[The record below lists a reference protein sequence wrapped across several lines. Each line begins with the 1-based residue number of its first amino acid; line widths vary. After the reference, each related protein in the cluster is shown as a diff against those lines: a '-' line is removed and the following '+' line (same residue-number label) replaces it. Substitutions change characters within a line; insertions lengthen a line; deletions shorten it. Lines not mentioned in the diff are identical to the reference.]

1 MKALRRLVIVFTL
14 FMLAGLLV
22 FVADSRNSAFEK
34 RDIVHY
40 NDLLY
45 RVKSDME
52 AGVEESEIEDKYN
65 CVIAMSKEIN
75 NPELASLY
83 SAGAI
88 ILDLEVDGEYVGK
101 VGWNDIGDDIDKTYG
116 KFFKAALILW
126 AAVFVCGYLLLLYLY
141 LYFVRPTKELN
152 DFAATIAK
160 GDFDKS
166 LPIRK
171 NNMFGSFVEGF
182 DIMREQLKASISR
195 ERESEIARKELVQ
208 GLSHDIK
215 TPLAVIAATCEVVE
229 FKGTRKLEML
239 SGDSA
244 EKSDLSAE
252 SEENDKQL
260 AVMEIQDLLSK
271 VKIIEDKAETI
282 SRLMNDVMHANLEEL
297 EKVDIVP
304 CEEESVIVEDFFGKL
319 SDYGRIILENHI
331 HPCLVYMD
339 RKRME
344 QVIDNVV
351 SNSGKYA
358 GTDINVSFSQ
368 TEEIP
373 MADGSSATF
382 IRITIRDSGPGVDSD
397 ELPLIAEKYYRGSN
411 SKNAVGYG
419 LGLYLCKTYMDKQ
432 KGGMEYYNDN
442 GFVVE
447 LLLRKV

>member
-45 RVKSDME
+45 RVQSDME
-52 AGVEESEIEDKYN
+52 AGVEETEIEDKYN

-83 SAGAI
+83 SNGAI

-101 VGWNDIGDDIDKTYG
+101 VGWNDIVDDIDKTYG

-141 LYFVRPTKELN
+141 VYFIRPTEELKG
-152 DFAATIAK
+152 FASTIAK

-195 ERESEIARKELVQ
+195 EREAEIARKELVQ

-215 TPLAVIAATCEVVE
+215 TPLAVIEATCDVIELKE
-229 FKGTRKLEML
+229 TRKMEML
-239 SGDSA
+239 SGDRTND
-244 EKSDLSAE
+244 EIVSDE
-252 SEENDKQL
+252 SL
-260 AVMEIQDLLSK
+260 GIAVRECQDLIGK
-271 VKIIEDKAETI
+271 VKTISDKAETI
-282 SRLMNDVMHANLEEL
+282 SRLMNDVMYANLEDL
-297 EKVDIVP
+297 EKVDVVP
-304 CEEESVIVEDFFGKL
+304 CEEESIVVEGFFGKL
-319 SDYGRIILENHI
+319 SDYGRIVLENHI

-339 RKRME
+339 KKRME
-344 QVIDNVV
+344 QVIDNVI

-373 MADGSSATF
+373 MADGSSAIF
-382 IRITIRDSGPGVDSD
+382 IKITIRDSGPGVDQD

>member
-40 NDLLY
+40 NDLLH
-45 RVKSDME
+45 RVQSDME
-52 AGVEESEIEDKYN
+52 AGVEESEIENKYN

-75 NPELASLY
+75 NPKLASLY

-229 FKGTRKLEML
+229 LKETRKLEML
-239 SGDSA
+239 SGDSVTEEG
-244 EKSDLSAE
+244 EKT
-252 SEENDKQL
+252 DKML
-260 AVMEIQDLLSK
+260 AVRESQDLLSK
-271 VKIIEDKAETI
+271 VKTIADKAETI
-282 SRLMNDVMHANLEEL
+282 SRLMNDVMHANLEDL
-297 EKVDIVP
+297 EKVDVVP

-339 RKRME
+339 KKRME
-344 QVIDNVV
+344 QVVDNVV

-358 GTDINVSFSQ
+358 GTDIHVSFSQ

-382 IRITIRDSGPGVDSD
+382 IKITIRDNGPGVNPD
-397 ELPLIAEKYYRGSN
+397 ELPLITEKYYRGSN
-411 SKNAVGYG
+411 SKNAIGYG

>member
-40 NDLLY
+40 NDLLH
-45 RVKSDME
+45 RVQSDME
-52 AGVEESEIEDKYN
+52 AGVEESEIENKYN

-75 NPELASLY
+75 NPKLASLY

-160 GDFDKS
+160 GDFDKA

-229 FKGTRKLEML
+229 LKETRKLEML
-239 SGDSA
+239 SGDSVTEEG
-244 EKSDLSAE
+244 EKTDKMVAVRE
-252 SEENDKQL
+252 S
-260 AVMEIQDLLSK
+260 QDLLSK
-271 VKIIEDKAETI
+271 VKTIADKAETI

-297 EKVDIVP
+297 EKVDVVP

-339 RKRME
+339 KKRME

-358 GTDINVSFSQ
+358 GTDIYVSFSQ

-373 MADGSSATF
+373 MADGSGATF
-382 IRITIRDSGPGVDSD
+382 IKITIRDNGLGVNPD

-411 SKNAVGYG
+411 SKNAIGYG

>member
-40 NDLLY
+40 NDLLH
-45 RVKSDME
+45 RVQSDME
-52 AGVEESEIEDKYN
+52 AGVEESEIENKYN

-75 NPELASLY
+75 NPKLASLY

-229 FKGTRKLEML
+229 LKETRKLEML
-239 SGDSA
+239 SGDSVTEEG
-244 EKSDLSAE
+244 EKTDKMVAVRE
-252 SEENDKQL
+252 S
-260 AVMEIQDLLSK
+260 QDILSK
-271 VKIIEDKAETI
+271 VKTIADKAETI
-282 SRLMNDVMHANLEEL
+282 SRLMNDVMHANLEDL
-297 EKVDIVP
+297 EKVDVVP

-339 RKRME
+339 KKRME

-358 GTDINVSFSQ
+358 GTDIHVSFSQ

-382 IRITIRDSGPGVDSD
+382 IKITIRDNGPGVNPD

-411 SKNAVGYG
+411 SKNAIGYG

>member
-22 FVADSRNSAFEK
+22 FVADSRNSAFKK

-40 NDLLY
+40 NDLLH
-45 RVKSDME
+45 RVQSDME
-52 AGVEESEIEDKYN
+52 AGVEETEIEDKYN

-83 SAGAI
+83 SNGAI

-101 VGWNDIGDDIDKTYG
+101 VGWNDIVDDIDKTYG

-215 TPLAVIAATCEVVE
+215 TPLAVIEATCDVIELKE
-229 FKGTRKLEML
+229 TRKMEML
-239 SGDSA
+239 SGDRTND
-244 EKSDLSAE
+244 EIVSDE
-252 SEENDKQL
+252 SL
-260 AVMEIQDLLSK
+260 GIAVRECQDLIGK
-271 VKIIEDKAETI
+271 VKTISDKAETI
-282 SRLMNDVMHANLEEL
+282 SRLMNDVMYANLEDL
-297 EKVDIVP
+297 EKVDVVP
-304 CEEESVIVEDFFGKL
+304 CEEESIVVEGFFGKL
-319 SDYGRIILENHI
+319 SDYGRIVLENHI

-339 RKRME
+339 KKRME
-344 QVIDNVV
+344 QVIDNVI

-373 MADGSSATF
+373 MADGSSAIF
-382 IRITIRDSGPGVDSD
+382 IKITIRDSGPGVDQD

>member
-40 NDLLY
+40 NDLLH
-45 RVKSDME
+45 RVQSDME
-52 AGVEESEIEDKYN
+52 AGVEETEIEDKYN

-83 SAGAI
+83 SNGAI

-101 VGWNDIGDDIDKTYG
+101 VGWNDIVDDIDKTYG

-215 TPLAVIAATCEVVE
+215 TPLAVIEATCDVIELKE
-229 FKGTRKLEML
+229 TRKMEML
-239 SGDSA
+239 SGDRTND
-244 EKSDLSAE
+244 EIVSDE
-252 SEENDKQL
+252 SL
-260 AVMEIQDLLSK
+260 GIAVRECQDLIGK
-271 VKIIEDKAETI
+271 VKTISDKAETI
-282 SRLMNDVMHANLEEL
+282 SRLMNDVMYANLEDL
-297 EKVDIVP
+297 EKVDVVP
-304 CEEESVIVEDFFGKL
+304 CEEESIVVEGFFGKL
-319 SDYGRIILENHI
+319 SDYGRIVLENHI

-339 RKRME
+339 KKRME
-344 QVIDNVV
+344 QVIDNVI

-373 MADGSSATF
+373 MADGSSAIF
-382 IRITIRDSGPGVDSD
+382 IKITIRDSGPGVDQD

>member
-14 FMLAGLLV
+14 FMLIILFLFGV
-22 FVADSRNSAFEK
+22 DNRNSAFEK

-45 RVKSDME
+45 RVQSEFE
-52 AGVEESEIEDKYN
+52 AGVETSNIEEKYN
-65 CVIAMSKEIN
+65 CVIAMSKELN

-83 SAGAI
+83 AAGAI
-88 ILDLEVDGEYVGK
+88 ILDLEIDGEYVGK
-101 VGWNDIGDDIDKTYG
+101 VGWNDIEDNIDKTQRN
-116 KFFKAALILW
+116 FFRAALMLW
-126 AAVFVCGYLLLLYLY
+126 IAVFVCGYLLLLYLY
-141 LYFVRPTKELN
+141 VYFIRPTEELKG
-152 DFAATIAK
+152 FASTIAK

-195 ERESEIARKELVQ
+195 EREAEIARKELIQ

-215 TPLAVIAATCEVVE
+215 TPLAVIKATCEVVE
-229 FKGTRKLEML
+229 LKEMRKQEVL
-239 SGDSA
+239 SG
-244 EKSDLSAE
+244 E
-252 SEENDKQL
+252 S
-260 AVMEIQDLLSK
+260 QDLLDK
-271 VKIIEDKAETI
+271 VKTISDKADTI

-297 EKVDIVP
+297 EKVDVVP
-304 CEEESVIVEDFFGKL
+304 CEEESVVIEDFLGKL
-319 SDYGRIILENHI
+319 TDYGRIIIENHI

-339 RKRME
+339 KKRME
-344 QVIDNVV
+344 QVIDNVI

-373 MADGSSATF
+373 MPDGSRATF
-382 IRITIRDSGPGVDSD
+382 IKITIRDSGPGVDQD

-411 SKNAVGYG
+411 SKNATGYG

-432 KGGMEYYNDN
+432 KGGMEYYNDH